1 MWIDVRSAVFSSND
15 PQPAQIFTL
24 SLHDALPIYVRGV
37 RGAFEVQVCKE
48 ARGRVREERLNL
60 FAVQARQV
68 RPVAFDER
76 PTAARPALCDD
87 GHARRRERLH
97 VAVYCSLRDF
107 ESSRKFARRQAL
119 VNLQQKHYR
128 EQPVSTHKASSPPRR
143 KKKRRPANM
152 TQGVRKLLV
161 SYFRC
166 GSQVK
171 FQGVGEEV
179 NLKTRR

>member
-68 RPVAFDER
+68 DRKS
-76 PTAARPALCDD
+76 T
-87 GHARRRERLH
+87 RLNSSH
-97 VAVYCSLRDF
+97 TVISYAVFCL
-107 ESSRKFARRQAL
+107 
-119 VNLQQKHYR
+119 
-128 EQPVSTHKASSPPRR
+128 
-143 KKKRRPANM
+143 KKKSMGDAGLPYSTPGRPDARLYGPP
-152 TQGVRKLLV
+152 T
-161 SYFRC
+161 
-166 GSQVK
+166 
-171 FQGVGEEV
+171 
-179 NLKTRR
+179 